1 MTSSWSD
8 AEMGMGGVACP
19 KPEPRKR
26 TKARKVRVSR
36 AVVRDVRAYVF
47 AREREICRCCRFRPA
62 ESMHELRPRSLR
74 GKVSRT
80 NSVAVCGSGTTGCH
94 GYLQANE
101 IRYHGDLRGAEGT
114 LTFVPNTPRSCEW
127 MRLKWFDSIESPPMV
142 EMETAE

>member
-1 MTSSWSD
+1 
-8 AEMGMGGVACP
+8 MGLGGVACP

-36 AVVRDVRAYVF
+36 AAVRDVRAYVF

-101 IRYHGDLRGAEGT
+101 IRWHGDWRGAEGT
-114 LTFVPNTPRSCEW
+114 LMFVP
-127 MRLKWFDSIESPPMV
+127 
-142 EMETAE
+142 